1 MAHALFNVL
10 GLDVPNLIPRSVLT
24 VNADW
29 ARPAGRLIWSSL
41 IFFAGLAIAGYL
53 TTRPKRAE
61 PSTWAQTIL
70 GAMLV
75 WVMLILGYGTLPHE
89 WLQYAASYLNWGT
102 DTFAFRANRFVPT
115 DVNRQALAHIGAVV
129 IYGFV
134 LTTNVA
140 LFARWQKRPTAEAAA
155 AKAASDEDDDG
166 TVVTDSSAGSWL
178 RRRLRR
184 TSAYGRPVTV
194 NE

>member
-1 MAHALFNVL
+1 MAHTLFNVL
-10 GLDVPNLIPRSVLT
+10 GLEVPNLLPT
-24 VNADW
+24 YPGW
-29 ARPAGRLIWSSL
+29 ARPAGRLIWSTV
-41 IFFAGLAIAGYL
+41 IFVIGLAIAGYL
-53 TTRPKRAE
+53 TTKPKRPE
-61 PSTWAQTIL
+61 PRTWAEVTV

-75 WVMLILGYGTLPHE
+75 WVMLIIGYGTLPHE
-89 WLQYAASYLNWGT
+89 WLQFSASYLNWGT
-102 DTFAFRANRFVPT
+102 DTFALRANSIIPT
-115 DVNRQALAHIGAVV
+115 DVNRQAISHIGAVL

-140 LFARWQKRPTAEAAA
+140 LFVRWQKRPIAEAEPA
-155 AKAASDEDDDG
+155 AASDAGEG
-166 TVVTDSSAGSWL
+166 GEGEVVTDASTGSWL